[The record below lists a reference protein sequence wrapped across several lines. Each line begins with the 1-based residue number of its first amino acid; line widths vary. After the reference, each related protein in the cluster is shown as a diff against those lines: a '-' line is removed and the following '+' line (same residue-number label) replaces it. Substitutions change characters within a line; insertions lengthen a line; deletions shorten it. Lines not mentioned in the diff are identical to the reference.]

1 MSMIFFPW
9 GVRGFFFFLFS
20 SLSLL
25 GGAFLIW
32 TWFSE
37 PSNTLLSWHPPS
49 KHQLEMTPDFKTV
62 PACRF
67 HGLGT
72 V

>member
-1 MSMIFFPW
+1 MSMIFSAW
-9 GVRGFFFFLFS
+9 GVQVFFCLIVS
-20 SLSLL
+20 SL

-37 PSNTLLSWHPPS
+37 PSNTLLSWHSPS